1 MCKTRKSTMGG
12 GMRIA
17 AHHRHAGQGR
27 ALLRPDH
34 VHDALTAIV
43 HIEIG
48 QPVFFGVVIERFY
61 LQTRNRISNTF

>member
-1 MCKTRKSTMGG
+1 MRKTRKRAVSG

-17 AHHRHAGQGR
+17 AHDGHAGQGR

-48 QPVFFGVVIERFY
+48 QPVFFGVVI
-61 LQTRNRISNTF
+61 